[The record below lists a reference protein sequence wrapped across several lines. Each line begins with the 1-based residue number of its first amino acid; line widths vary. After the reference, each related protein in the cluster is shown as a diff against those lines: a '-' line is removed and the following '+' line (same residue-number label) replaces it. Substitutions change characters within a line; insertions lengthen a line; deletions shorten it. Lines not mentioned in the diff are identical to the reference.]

1 MPMHPSSFR
10 RSAAVAVLLAASAA
24 APALAQ
30 TAPAPAP
37 PPGLQATPGT
47 PPRGVEIGRY
57 EYETYCAVCHG
68 ADGKGNGPFTMMLNK
83 RIPDL
88 SVLAKNNGGVFP
100 FSRAYDVVIG
110 TADVGAHGSREMPI
124 WGDVF
129 TGRAQS
135 VYGPGYREV
144 TGEAYVKARVL
155 ALVEYVSRLQE

>member
-1 MPMHPSSFR
+1 MPMLSSIFR
-10 RSAAVAVLLAASAA
+10 RAVTVAAMLAAAAA
-24 APALAQ
+24 APVLAQ
-30 TAPAPAP
+30 TVPAP
-37 PPGLQATPGT
+37 PSGTQTSPGT
-47 PPRGVEIGRY
+47 PTRGVEFGRY

-68 ADGKGNGPFTMMLNK
+68 MDGKGNGPFTMLLNK

-88 SVLAKNNGGVFP
+88 SLLSKNNGGVFP

-110 TADVGAHGSREMPI
+110 AADVGAHGSREMPI

-135 VYGPGYREV
+135 VYGPAYRDA

-155 ALVEYVSRLQE
+155 ALVEYISRLQE